1 MDSENNILFPKQLAT
16 KLEQSGI
23 IAVIEIEQL
32 KHAIPLAKALLKGGV
47 NAIELALRTPVALEA
62 AQLIIN
68 EVPSMTVG
76 LGTVL
81 NIEQAES
88 ASRIGAAF
96 AVAPGCNPKVIQ
108 AAKSHRLPFAPGI
121 VTPSDIESAIENGCR
136 ILKFFPAETS
146 GGLAHL
152 TSMAAPYKYL
162 GLKFIPLGGLNNNN
176 IQSYLESELILALG
190 GSWIAK
196 REMIREEKWDLIT
209 ENANQ
214 VRKII
219 MDTKRPN
226 QK

>member
-1 MDSENNILFPKQLAT
+1 MNSENNILFPK
-16 KLEQSGI
+16 KLITALGQTGI
-23 IAVIEIEQL
+23 MAVIEIEEI
-32 KHAIPLAKALLKGGV
+32 KHAIPLAKALIKGGV
-47 NAIELALRTPVALEA
+47 NAIELTLRTPVALEA
-62 AQLIIN
+62 AKLIIN
-68 EVPSMTVG
+68 EVPLMTVG

-81 NIEQAES
+81 SIEQAES

-96 AVAPGCNPKVIQ
+96 AVAPGCNPKIIQ
-108 AAKSHRLPFAPGI
+108 AAKANGLPFAPGI

-146 GGLAHL
+146 GGLSHL
-152 TSMAAPYKYL
+152 KSMAAPYKYL

-176 IQSYLESELILALG
+176 IQSYLQSDLILALG

-196 REMIREEKWDLIT
+196 RDMIKEEKWDLIT

-219 MDTKRPN
+219 IDIKRSN
-226 QK
+226 LK